1 VYETLGRHRAEAQ
14 TKYSEPLQ
22 SRIESLGRSVYGPS
36 FKVWLDD
43 DLAVA
48 ERELDG
54 IRLPV
59 EALSTGAQEQLAI
72 ITRLAISHLV
82 STGEGS
88 VPVIFDD
95 ALGWSDKARLRD
107 MGGLLGRAGDHGQ
120 VIILTCMPD
129 RYEYVPKATFIK
141 LDG

>member
-1 VYETLGRHRAEAQ
+1 MNSTASGCA
-14 TKYSEPLQ
+14 
-22 SRIESLGRSVYGPS
+22 I
-36 FKVWLDD
+36 
-43 DLAVA
+43 
-48 ERELDG
+48 
-54 IRLPV
+54 

-107 MGGLLGRAGDHGQ
+107 MGALLGRAGDHGQ

-129 RYEYVPKATFIK
+129 RYEYVPEGDLHQAGRMTRSG
-141 LDG
+141 LL